1 MRPALLFSVIATVT
15 VLVSANVGAATP
27 GETLRDC
34 PNCPELVVIPAGS
47 FKMGDPTPPPPNML
61 NVDEKAVRP
70 VSIAKPFAIGKY
82 EITFAEWDACV
93 AEGGCT
99 YKPDDKGWGRGKQ
112 PVVNISFREVQ
123 PFLNWLSKKTGKTY
137 RLPTEAEW
145 EYAARGGTAS
155 AYPWGEEIGQ
165 NNAAC
170 AKCGSQWDDKQ
181 PAPVGSFKP
190 NAYGVHDMAGN
201 VTEWVADCYVY
212 SYVGVPKDGY
222 AFENK
227 NCQEHAARGGSWH
240 DPPKLLAS
248 FSRQWFYAL
257 NGFAFNG
264 LRVARSLE

>member
-1 MRPALLFSVIATVT
+1 MRPTLLFSVIATVT
-15 VLVSANVGAATP
+15 ALVSAHVGAATP

-34 PNCPELVVIPAGS
+34 PNCPELVVVPAGS

-61 NVDEKAVRP
+61 NVDEKAVRT
-70 VSIAKPFAIGKY
+70 VTIAKPFAIGKY

-145 EYAARGGTAS
+145 EYAARAGTAS

-212 SYVGVPKDGY
+212 SYVGVPKDGS

-257 NGFAFNG
+257 NGFGFNG

>member
-99 YKPDDKGWGRGKQ
+99 YNPDDKGWGRGKQ

-212 SYVGVPKDGY
+212 SYVGVPKDGS

-240 DPPKLLAS
+240 DPPKLLTS